1 MGERRSSRRH
11 KSFLRG
17 CIYFDQRRSAMDCL
31 IRDFSDEG
39 ARIIISDTVNVP
51 DAVELYIPHKEQ
63 TLRAHVKWRHGDE
76 VGLAFNEAAPQAAAT
91 PEEVGLTER
100 VAKLEADIA
109 ELRRTLKRLKRDKAA
124 DGDVEA
130 A

>member
-1 MGERRSSRRH
+1 MGERRTSRRQ

-17 CIYFDQRRSAMDCL
+17 CIYFNQRRSTMDCL

-51 DAVELYIPHKEQ
+51 DVVELHIPHKEQ

-76 VGLAFNEAAPQAAAT
+76 LGLAFNETVSRAAVT
-91 PEEVGLTER
+91 SEEPGLAER
-100 VAKLEADIA
+100 VAQLEADIA
-109 ELRRTLKRLKRDKAA
+109 ELRRTVKRLKRDKTAN
-124 DGDVEA
+124 GDVEA